1 MYRIFSPK
9 AINMTDIT
17 PIITISQDIEPAI
30 LSSPIWGLFGPFF
43 GYRVRLRRDIF
54 AQMCSMVPNK
64 IYRLSCQ
71 LCYQYLPLVYS
82 IADCSGL
89 KWQAIKIQHFIIARA
104 LLKGYVK
111 IGDWE

>member
-1 MYRIFSPK
+1 MARSCWLDMKQGGSLSGWAVFVLCHFVYWCLPFSLVF
-9 AINMTDIT
+9 
-17 PIITISQDIEPAI
+17 S
-30 LSSPIWGLFGPFF
+30 
-43 GYRVRLRRDIF
+43 RL
-54 AQMCSMVPNK
+54 C
-64 IYRLSCQ
+64 CQ

-111 IGDWE
+111 IRDWE